1 MTQDTLPDEVPFWRR
16 KRLDEMTVAEWE
28 SLCDGCARCCLQ
40 KLQAHDTKE
49 VYYLDVA
56 CQLLDTESCRCTD
69 YEHKLTRDVGCF
81 HMTAAM
87 IPNLNWMPPTCAYR
101 LVSQGKD
108 LEWWHPLVSGDPST
122 VRQVGLAV
130 TGRAIPL
137 EKAGSLEYHTID
149 WPREGLPDDRRRL
162 WTAAMFG
169 GITASVPTPFGE
181 GARIDL
187 DLMAEHCFWLLAN
200 GCTGLAV
207 LDKAGEVASLAIHE
221 RIAILDGLVSRGVP
235 VSKLLAGI
243 GPASA
248 ADGARIAARAHEL
261 GIRGVLLGASAS
273 GKVLPR
279 DVLSKQVQAQIAVIP
294 ANLHLYLSLSVGPEA
309 IAACLTALEAFMAQ
323 APGRLRGIR
332 DETRGCSIGLAALE
346 RFRAPGF
353 EVYTAD
359 ETMLATL
366 TQHGGAGLIGPGA
379 NLLGRLCAEIMQ
391 AAGPE
396 QMAKDQR
403 AIEVA
408 SKALRSGP
416 ALPAIKA
423 LLARHSGR
431 TEWDRVRLPLRP
443 PRPTERT
450 ALFQAFDA
458 SGVRLQSFAQATL
471 APV

>member
-1 MTQDTLPDEVPFWRR
+1 MTEDKDPEAIPFWRR
-16 KRLDEMTVAEWE
+16 KRLEEMTVAEWE

-40 KLQAHDTKE
+40 KLQADDTKE

-56 CQLLDTESCRCTD
+56 CQLLDTETCRCTD

-87 IPNLNWMPPTCAYR
+87 IPNLKWMPPTCGYR
-101 LVSQGKD
+101 LVSEGKD
-108 LEWWHPLVSGDPST
+108 LEWWHPLVSGDPAT
-122 VRQVGLAV
+122 VRQVGLSV

-137 EKAGSLEYHTID
+137 EKAGSMEYHTVD
-149 WPREGLPDDRRRL
+149 WPRQSLPDDRRRE

-169 GITASVPTPFGE
+169 GITASVPTPFDPRGQV
-181 GARIDL
+181 DL
-187 DLMAEHCFWLLAN
+187 D
-200 GCTGLAV
+200 LAV
-207 LDKAGEVASLAIHE
+207 LDKAGEVASLTIEE

-248 ADGARIAARAHEL
+248 PDGARIAARANEL
-261 GIRGVLLGASAS
+261 GIRGVLLGASAF

-279 DVLSKQVQAQIAVIP
+279 DVLSKRVRELIDVIP
-294 ANLHLYLSLSVGPEA
+294 ASLHLYLSLSVAPEA
-309 IAACLTALEAFMAQ
+309 TAACLTALEAVMAQ

-332 DETRGCSIGLAALE
+332 DETSGCAIGLAALE
-346 RFRAPGF
+346 RVRVPGF
-353 EVYTAD
+353 EVYTAN
-359 ETMLATL
+359 ETMLPAL
-366 TQHGGAGLIGPGA
+366 AERGGAGLIGPGA
-379 NLLGRLCAEIMQ
+379 NLLGRFCAEVLQ
-391 AAGPE
+391 PTRP
-396 QMAKDQR
+396 DQTAEIRR

-408 SKALRSGP
+408 SKAFRSGP

-431 TEWDRVRLPLRP
+431 PEWERVRPPLRL
-443 PRPTERT
+443 PRPTERA

-458 SGVRLQSFAQATL
+458 SGVTLQPFAKAELAT
-471 APV
+471 P